1 MTLRNL
7 AATLVAVSMTVCVAP
22 QVDAQ
27 SPSSKPATQKPP
39 TPPPAPPATGV
50 KPGADAPPPPRPAPA
65 EIYAP
70 APPKK
75 KPGPNV
81 RIEVTFTEQRSDA
94 AVQAKTVTVTTGDGH
109 WGRVRSQAQSSGV
122 GGTPLNVDARPEV
135 QSDGRMVLA
144 LTLEYGDKRISQV
157 EMPKPPEGAP
167 AMAGFPL
174 RNITDVVM
182 NQSVTVVLESG
193 KPLVITQAADPV
205 SDRKVTVE
213 VKATV
218 LR

>member
-1 MTLRNL
+1 MTLRSL
-7 AATLVAVSMTVCVAP
+7 AATLVALSMIVGVAP
-22 QVDAQ
+22 RVDAQ
-27 SPSSKPATQKPP
+27 PSSSKPATQKPP
-39 TPPPAPPATGV
+39 APPPAPPATGV
-50 KPGADAPPPPRPAPA
+50 KPGADAPPPPPPAPA

-81 RIEVTFTEQRSDA
+81 RIEVTFTEQRSDTPA
-94 AVQAKTVTVTTGDGH
+94 QPKTVTVTTGDGH
-109 WGRVRSQAQSSGV
+109 WGRVRSQAHSSQV
-122 GGTPLNVDARPEV
+122 GGTPLNVDARPEL
-135 QSDGRMVLA
+135 QSDGRILMS
-144 LTLEYGDKRISQV
+144 LTLEYAEKRV
-157 EMPKPPEGAP
+157 RREEAP
-167 AMAGFPL
+167 GE
-174 RNITDVVM
+174 ITDVTM

>member
-1 MTLRNL
+1 MTLRSL
-7 AATLVAVSMTVCVAP
+7 ASTVVAVSIMCGVAP
-22 QVDAQ
+22 VIAAQ
-27 SPSSKPATQKPP
+27 PSTNKPAAQKPP
-39 TPPPAPPATGV
+39 VPPPPPPGTHA
-50 KPGADAPPPPRPAPA
+50 KPGADAPPPPPPAPTPEGRA
-65 EIYAP
+65 R
-70 APPKK
+70 KV
-75 KPGPNV
+75 GPNV

-94 AVQAKTVTVTTGDGH
+94 PAQAKTVTVTTGDGH
-109 WGRVRSQAQSSGV
+109 WGRVRSQAQSSGI

-135 QSDGRMVLA
+135 QSDGRLVLS

-157 EMPKPPEGAP
+157 DMPKPPDGVTVVGVP
-167 AMAGFPL
+167 Q

-182 NQSVTVVLESG
+182 NQSVTVVLDSG

>member
-1 MTLRNL
+1 MTVRSL
-7 AATLVAVSMTVCVAP
+7 AAILVALSITWGLAP
-22 QVDAQ
+22 SPAAQ
-27 SPSSKPATQKPP
+27 PSSNKPAAQKPP
-39 TPPPAPPATGV
+39 TPPPAPPATNA
-50 KPGADAPPPPRPAPA
+50 KPGADAPPPPPPAPTPDGRA
-65 EIYAP
+65 R
-70 APPKK
+70 KV
-75 KPGPNV
+75 GPNV

-94 AVQAKTVTVTTGDGH
+94 PVQAKTVTVTTGDGH
-109 WGRVRSQAQSSGV
+109 WGRVRAQAQSSGM

-135 QSDGRMVLA
+135 QPDGRMVVA
-144 LTLEYGDKRISQV
+144 LTLEHGDKRVSQV
-157 EMPKPPEGAP
+157 EMPKPPEGGTVVGVP
-167 AMAGFPL
+167 Q

>member
-1 MTLRNL
+1 MTLRSV
-7 AATLVAVSMTVCVAP
+7 AAILVAVSITCGVAP
-22 QVDAQ
+22 RLYAQ
-27 SPSSKPATQKPP
+27 PSSNKPAAQKPP
-39 TPPPAPPATGV
+39 APPPAPPATNV
-50 KPGADAPPPPRPAPA
+50 RPGADAPPAPPPAPTPDGRA
-65 EIYAP
+65 R
-70 APPKK
+70 KV
-75 KPGPNV
+75 GPNV

-94 AVQAKTVTVTTGDGH
+94 PAQPKTVTVTTGDGH
-109 WGRVRSQAQSSGV
+109 WGRVRSQAQSSGL
-122 GGTPLNVDARPEV
+122 GGTPLNVDARPEM
-135 QSDGRMVLA
+135 QPDGRMVVA
-144 LTLEYGDKRISQV
+144 LTLEYGDKRVSQV
-157 EMPKPPEGAP
+157 EMPRPPDGVTVVGVP
-167 AMAGFPL
+167 Q